1 MLYFYLM
8 QDTSFLKHLFS
19 EGLYAFP
26 EEKQA
31 FVVQAETVPTVQTPS
46 VEDILSTQTTE
57 AASAPPSTPVVPD
70 VSQPKVHASAT
81 PASNYLQEGNFA
93 KKILVLSGWL
103 SLEDRE
109 FLLKILGAVQLG
121 MQDIY
126 LQQHGDASIDL
137 QALTHKIQPAYLL
150 AFGIKRQLHPPVPVT
165 EYIPM
170 PSAKTTVLFAD
181 DLASIATQVELK
193 RKLWS
198 NLQQLFS
205 KKG

>member
-1 MLYFYLM
+1 M

-19 EGLYAFP
+19 EGLYVFP

-31 FVVQAETVPTVQTPS
+31 FVAEEP
-46 VEDILSTQTTE
+46 
-57 AASAPPSTPVVPD
+57 APPLALQPETSPLAEAVKAPLTPAPPTPALPQPAA
-70 VSQPKVHASAT
+70 QPKAAEPST
-81 PASNYLQEGNFA
+81 NYLQEGDFR
-93 KKILVLSGWL
+93 KKVLVLAGWL
-103 SLEDRE
+103 SLEEKE
-109 FLLKILGAVQLG
+109 FLLKILGAVQLS

-126 LQQHGDASIDL
+126 LQQHGDATIDL

-150 AFGIKRQLHPPVPVT
+150 AFGVKRQLQPPVPLT

-170 PSAKTTVLFAD
+170 PSAKTTMLFAD
-181 DLASIATQVELK
+181 DLASIASQVDLK

-205 KKG
+205 NKG